1 MKVLILGT
9 GSAQYDAIRWC
20 RDAGHEVHGCGL
32 ARVGPGAAEVD
43 RFFEADLRDAR
54 RVVDYCREQGIE
66 LVYSV
71 GSDIAMPTVGAVSA
85 QLGLRHFVP
94 EAVAATCQD
103 KGRLRAALGP
113 DFEWNVAFAVA
124 SSPVELARWDRFPCI
139 IKPVDSQG
147 QRGVYACHGHRELAA
162 RFAEAAAFSR
172 AGRVI
177 VEEFIEGQEIS
188 VNVHLAEGAVRFLQ
202 ASDRFVYDDQ
212 PGGIVRE
219 HRVPSQVADAD
230 TVGPMVNETARRLG
244 ISAGPVYFQ
253 AKVGKQG
260 LRLLEVTPRL
270 DGCHLWRLIRYSTG
284 VDLLDAAFRH
294 LVDGAVPD
302 LPVPAAVRPGALRFL
317 SEKPGVRVNRAAFDT
332 GRPDFLQWYY
342 ETGETV
348 RPVNGHF
355 EKVGYLVEME

>member
-1 MKVLILGT
+1 MKILILGT

-32 ARVGPGAAEVD
+32 ARVGLGVGELD
-43 RFFEADLRDAR
+43 RFFESDVRDID
-54 RVVDYCREQGIE
+54 RVAGYCREHGIE

-85 QLGLRHFVP
+85 RLGLRHFVP
-94 EAVAATCQD
+94 ESVAAVCQD
-103 KGRLRAALGP
+103 KGRLREALGP
-113 DFEWNVAFAVA
+113 DFEWNVVHAVA
-124 SSPVELARWDRFPCI
+124 ASPVELARWDRFPCI

-147 QRGVYACHGHRELAA
+147 QRGVHACHGHKELAA

-177 VEEFIEGQEIS
+177 VEELIEGQEIS
-188 VNVHLAEGAVRFLQ
+188 VNVHIAGGAARFLQ
-202 ASDRFVYDDQ
+202 TSDRFVYEDQ
-212 PGGIVRE
+212 PGGLVRE
-219 HRVPSQVADAD
+219 HRVPSRVAGAD
-230 TVGPMVNETARRLG
+230 EVGPMVNETVRRLG
-244 ISAGPVYFQ
+244 ISDGPVYFQ
-253 AKVGKQG
+253 AKIGERG

-284 VDLLDAAFRH
+284 LDLLEAAFRH
-294 LVDGAVPD
+294 LLDGAAPD
-302 LPVPAAVRPGALRFL
+302 LPPPSWVRPGALRFL
-317 SEKPGVRVNRAAFDT
+317 SERPGVRVDRGAFDP

-342 ETGETV
+342 SQGEEV